1 MGCRARSIWRTGSHQ
16 GRHIW
21 LGSFIALSVRPAA
34 VNSGNSHAGTHCNAD
49 CVAHTLG
56 HAAVDSFADAGE
68 HFDANTNRHAH
79 TLGDTAVSS
88 YSYTGGY
95 FDISTNG
102 CTCADGDANCDR
114 HTHCGTNSRPGK
126 DSRSTGTEPKF
137 I

>member
-34 VNSGNSHAGTHCNAD
+34 VNSGNSHAGTHCN
-49 CVAHTLG
+49 
-56 HAAVDSFADAGE
+56 
-68 HFDANTNRHAH
+68 AH